1 MRKKLYKFLSV
12 CFCCLIFTGNVFA
25 AASDETTLKDL
36 KDKLAK
42 EEAKVNSIQ
51 NEQNKVKDKIKDIED
66 ELESIAALID
76 KCEKEIE
83 AAQSKIEEL
92 KKEIKNKQLEI
103 DNLINF
109 KQISSG
115 DNVYLEYIFNAKT
128 FTDFIYRV
136 SVVEQLSAYNDGLID
151 DMNKLIKETEKTKDK
166 LEDKVE
172 ENEENSINLTKTLN
186 KYNLSI
192 HDLSEDHRDAK
203 EDMEA
208 SRREVENYE
217 KIYKENGCKDTDTI
231 LSCIS
236 VPYADG
242 LTRPTT
248 KGKVTSEYGL
258 RLHPTLGYYRMHEGI
273 DIAVGTGTPVY
284 ASATGIV
291 SKISRV
297 ANPNKANSSCGGNKV
312 YVTHRIK
319 GKEYSTVYMHLH
331 TINVK
336 LNQVVTLD
344 TVIGGSGGGEKYD
357 YCTTGPHLHFGV
369 KVGSS
374 YVNPRNYINFPS
386 KYTSWKSRWY

>member
-1 MRKKLYKFLSV
+1 MRKKIFKFLCI
-12 CFCCLIFTGNVFA
+12 CFCCLVFTGNIFA
-25 AASDETTLKDL
+25 ASNDTTLKDL

-42 EEAKVNSIQ
+42 EEAKMNSIQ
-51 NEQNKVKDKIKDIED
+51 QEKDKVQKKIKEIQN
-66 ELESIAALID
+66 ELESIAILID
-76 KCEKEIE
+76 KCEKDIE
-83 AAQSKIEEL
+83 TAKRKIEEL
-92 KKEIKNKQLEI
+92 KKEIENKQLEI
-103 DNLINF
+103 DNLISF

-151 DMNKLIKETEKTKDK
+151 DMNKLIKETEKAKDK
-166 LEDKVE
+166 LEEKIE
-172 ENEENSINLTKTLN
+172 ENEKNSINLTKTLN
-186 KYNLSI
+186 KHNLSI
-192 HDLSEDHRDAK
+192 DDLTEDHKDAK

-208 SRREVENYE
+208 SRKEVQAYE
-217 KIYKENGCKDTDTI
+217 KIYKENGCKETDTI
-231 LSCIS
+231 LDCVS

-248 KGKVTSEYGL
+248 SGQVTSEYGM
-258 RLHPTLGYYRMHEGI
+258 RFHPTQFVYKMHEGI
-273 DIAVGTGTPVY
+273 DIAIPTGTPVY
-284 ASATGIV
+284 ASAAGIV

-312 YVTHRIK
+312 YVKHRIN
-319 GKEYSTVYMHLH
+319 GKEYTTVYMHLH

-336 LNQVVTLD
+336 LNDFVTLD

-369 KVGSS
+369 SVGSS
-374 YVNPRNYINFPS
+374 YVNPRNYVNFPS
-386 KYTSWKSRWY
+386 RYVKWKSRWY